1 MPPFQSWKIRKTQL
15 RFPICMHFISKRR
28 GRQTDPFDICTLPSY
43 IASLSASRSLHKSL
57 AQRLNIGNERTQK
70 KAPSIS
76 PRSTNQPASIVF
88 LINQWIVLP
97 CPFFACMLP
106 TSYFFFFF
114 VFALRYNLIR
124 SRKESFHQWMKSML
138 YPNESLLVRGVPV
151 YDEPGSWAMC
161 SWTLIDKILIDEL

>member
-1 MPPFQSWKIRKTQL
+1 MPPFQSWKRRKTQL

-57 AQRLNIGNERTQK
+57 AQRLNIGNEK
-70 KAPSIS
+70 KKKLHPF
-76 PRSTNQPASIVF
+76 PLRSTNQPASIVF

-114 VFALRYNLIR
+114 VFALRYNSIR
-124 SRKESFHQWMKSML
+124 SRKESFHQCMKSML
-138 YPNESLLVRGVPV
+138 YPNESLLVRGEYQCMMNRGVERCV
-151 YDEPGSWAMC
+151 LEH
-161 SWTLIDKILIDEL
+161 